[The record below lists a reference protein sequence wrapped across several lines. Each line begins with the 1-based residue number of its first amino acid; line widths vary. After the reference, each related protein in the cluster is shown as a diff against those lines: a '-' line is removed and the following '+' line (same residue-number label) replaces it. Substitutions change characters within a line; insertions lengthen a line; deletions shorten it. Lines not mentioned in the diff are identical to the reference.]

1 MVSPCLSTRWGQ
13 TIEYE
18 GVLFDGSV
26 NLEIEIHA
34 QLHRL
39 LLPVQIIIFSL
50 INIWT
55 GGSGV

>member
-1 MVSPCLSTRWGQ
+1 MVSPYLSTRWGQ

-39 LLPVQIIIFSL
+39 LLPKL
-50 INIWT
+50 L
-55 GGSGV
+55 